1 MIYFIMISNMEGEQL
16 VKFARKAVQKYLGES
31 VDIDID
37 SLERFSQKTG
47 IFVTLTSVRS
57 KEQLRGCIGF
67 PLSEKKLYQ
76 SVIEAAIAAA
86 TQDPRFAPVEKE
98 ELASIIF
105 EVSIL
110 TPPEEI
116 RVQNPNE
123 FPNHIKLGRDGL
135 ILRWKYGTGLLL
147 PQVPVE
153 LKWDIHEYLANICF
167 KAGAPPDV
175 WFMPESK
182 LYRFQA
188 IIYKESVPNGPVIRV
203 EL

>member
-1 MIYFIMISNMEGEQL
+1 MISNLEGEQL
-16 VKFARKAVQKYLGES
+16 VKLARKAVQKYLGES

-47 IFVTLTSVRS
+47 IFVTLTSVRI
-57 KEQLRGCIGF
+57 KEEQLRGCIGF
-67 PLSEKKLYQ
+67 PLPEKKLYQ

-86 TQDPRFAPVEKE
+86 TQDPRFTPVKKE

-116 RVQNPNE
+116 RVQNLNE
-123 FPNHIKLGRDGL
+123 YPSHIKLGRDGL
-135 ILRWKYGTGLLL
+135 LLKWKYGTGLLL
-147 PQVPVE
+147 PQVSIE
-153 LKWDIHEYLANICF
+153 LKWDIYEYLANLCF
-167 KAGAPPDV
+167 KSGAPPDV

-188 IIYKESVPNGPVIRV
+188 IIYKESVPNGVVIRV

>member
-1 MIYFIMISNMEGEQL
+1 MISNLEGEQL
-16 VKFARKAVQKYLGES
+16 VKLARKAVQKYLGES

-67 PLSEKKLYQ
+67 PLPEKKLYQ

-86 TQDPRFAPVEKE
+86 TQDPRFTPVKKE

-116 RVQNPNE
+116 RVQNLNE
-123 FPNHIKLGRDGL
+123 YPSHIKLGRDGL
-135 ILRWKYGTGLLL
+135 LLKWKYGTGLLL
-147 PQVPVE
+147 PQVPIE
-153 LKWDIHEYLANICF
+153 LKWDIYEYLANICF
-167 KAGAPPDV
+167 KSGAPPDV

-188 IIYKESVPNGPVIRV
+188 IIYKESVPNGVVIRV

>member
-1 MIYFIMISNMEGEQL
+1 MISNLEGEQL
-16 VKFARKAVQKYLGES
+16 VKLARKAVQKYLGES

-67 PLSEKKLYQ
+67 PLPEKKLYQ

-86 TQDPRFAPVEKE
+86 TQDPRFIPVKKE

-116 RVQNPNE
+116 RVQNLNE
-123 FPNHIKLGRDGL
+123 YPSHIKLGRDGL
-135 ILRWKYGTGLLL
+135 LLKWKYGTGLLL
-147 PQVPVE
+147 PQVPIE
-153 LKWDIHEYLANICF
+153 LKWDIYEYLANICF
-167 KAGAPPDV
+167 KSGAPPDV

-188 IIYKESVPNGPVIRV
+188 IIYKESVPNGVVIRV

>member
-1 MIYFIMISNMEGEQL
+1 MISNLEGEQL
-16 VKFARKAVQKYLGES
+16 VKLARKAVQKYLGES

-37 SLERFSQKTG
+37 SLERFSQQTG
-47 IFVTLTSVRS
+47 IFVTLISVRS
-57 KEQLRGCIGF
+57 KEEQLRGCIGF
-67 PLSEKKLYQ
+67 PLPEKKLYQ

-86 TQDPRFAPVEKE
+86 TQDPRFIPVKKE

-116 RVQNPNE
+116 RVQNLNE
-123 FPNHIKLGRDGL
+123 YPSHIKLGRDGL
-135 ILRWKYGTGLLL
+135 LLKWKYGTGLLL
-147 PQVPVE
+147 PQVSIE
-153 LKWDIHEYLANICF
+153 LKWDIYEYLANLCF
-167 KAGAPPDV
+167 KSGAPPDV

-188 IIYKESVPNGPVIRV
+188 IIYKESVPNGVVIRV

>member
-1 MIYFIMISNMEGEQL
+1 MISNLEGEQL
-16 VKFARKAVQKYLGES
+16 VKLARKAVQKYLGES

-37 SLERFSQKTG
+37 SLERFSQQTG
-47 IFVTLTSVRS
+47 IFVTLISVRS
-57 KEQLRGCIGF
+57 KEEQLRGCIGF
-67 PLSEKKLYQ
+67 PLPEKKLYQ

-86 TQDPRFAPVEKE
+86 TQDPRFIPVKKE

-116 RVQNPNE
+116 RVQNLNE
-123 FPNHIKLGRDGL
+123 YPSHIKLGRDGL
-135 ILRWKYGTGLLL
+135 LLKWKYGTGLLL
-147 PQVPVE
+147 PQVPIE
-153 LKWDIHEYLANICF
+153 LKWDIYEYLANICF
-167 KAGAPPDV
+167 KSGAPPDV

-188 IIYKESVPNGPVIRV
+188 IIYKESVPNGVVIRV

>member
-1 MIYFIMISNMEGEQL
+1 MISNLEGEQL
-16 VKFARKAVQKYLGES
+16 VKLARKAVQKYLGES

-37 SLERFSQKTG
+37 SLERFSQQTG
-47 IFVTLTSVRS
+47 IFVTLISVRS
-57 KEQLRGCIGF
+57 KEEQLRGCIGF
-67 PLSEKKLYQ
+67 PLPEKKLYQ

-86 TQDPRFAPVEKE
+86 TQDPRFTPVKKE

-116 RVQNPNE
+116 RVQNLNE
-123 FPNHIKLGRDGL
+123 YPSHIKLGRDGL
-135 ILRWKYGTGLLL
+135 LLKWKYGTGLLL
-147 PQVPVE
+147 PQVPIE
-153 LKWDIHEYLANICF
+153 LKWNIYEYLANLCF
-167 KAGAPPDV
+167 KSGAPPDV

-188 IIYKESVPNGPVIRV
+188 IIYKESVPNGVVIRV

>member
-1 MIYFIMISNMEGEQL
+1 MISNIEGEQL
-16 VKFARKAVQKYLGES
+16 VKLARKAVQKYLGES
-31 VDIDID
+31 VDINID
-37 SLERFSQKTG
+37 SLERFSQKAG
-47 IFVTLTSVRS
+47 VFVTLISVRS
-57 KEQLRGCIGF
+57 KEEQLRGCIGF

-86 TQDPRFAPVEKE
+86 TQDPRFNPVEKE
-98 ELASIIF
+98 ELANIIF

-116 RVQNPNE
+116 RVQIQHE

-135 ILRWKYGTGLLL
+135 ILKWKYGTGLLL
-147 PQVPVE
+147 PQVPIE
-153 LKWDIHEYLANICF
+153 MKWNINEYLENICF
-167 KAGAPPDV
+167 KAGATSADV
-175 WFMPESK
+175 WLMPESK

-188 IIYKESVPNGPVIRV
+188 IIYKESVPNGAVIRV

>member
-1 MIYFIMISNMEGEQL
+1 MISNMEGEQL

-37 SLERFSQKTG
+37 SLEKFSQKTG

-86 TQDPRFAPVEKE
+86 TQDPRFTPVKKE

-116 RVQNPNE
+116 RVQNLNE
-123 FPNHIKLGRDGL
+123 YPSHIKLGRDGL
-135 ILRWKYGTGLLL
+135 LLKWKYGTGLLL
-147 PQVPVE
+147 PQVSIE
-153 LKWDIHEYLANICF
+153 LKWDIYEYLANLCF
-167 KAGAPPDV
+167 KSGAPPYV

-188 IIYKESVPNGPVIRV
+188 IIYKESVPNGVVIRV

>member
-1 MIYFIMISNMEGEQL
+1 MISNLEGEQL
-16 VKFARKAVQKYLGES
+16 VKLARKAVQKYLGES

-57 KEQLRGCIGF
+57 KEEQLRGCIGF
-67 PLSEKKLYQ
+67 PLPEKKLYQ
-76 SVIEAAIAAA
+76 SVVEAAIAAA
-86 TQDPRFAPVEKE
+86 TQDPRFTPVKKE
-98 ELASIIF
+98 ELASIVF

-116 RVQNPNE
+116 RVQNLNE
-123 FPNHIKLGRDGL
+123 YPSHIKLGRDGL
-135 ILRWKYGTGLLL
+135 LLKWKYGTGLLL
-147 PQVPVE
+147 PQVPIE
-153 LKWDIHEYLANICF
+153 LKWDIYEYLANICF
-167 KAGAPPDV
+167 KSGAPPDV
-175 WFMPESK
+175 WFMSESK

-188 IIYKESVPNGPVIRV
+188 IIYKESVPNGVVIRV

>member
-1 MIYFIMISNMEGEQL
+1 L
-16 VKFARKAVQKYLGES
+16 ARKAVQKYLGES

-47 IFVTLTSVRS
+47 IFVTLTSVRN
-57 KEQLRGCIGF
+57 KEELLRGCIGF
-67 PLSEKKLYQ
+67 PYPEKKLYQ

-86 TQDPRFAPVEKE
+86 TQDPRFTPVKKE
-98 ELASIIF
+98 ELGSIIF

-123 FPNHIKLGRDGL
+123 FPSRIKLGRDGL
-135 ILRWKYGTGLLL
+135 LLRWKYGTGLLL
-147 PQVPVE
+147 PQVPIE
-153 LKWDIHEYLANICF
+153 LKWDIYEYLANICF
-167 KAGAPPDV
+167 KSGAPPDV

-188 IIYKESVPNGPVIRV
+188 IIYKESVPNGAVIRV

>member
-1 MIYFIMISNMEGEQL
+1 MISNLEGEQL
-16 VKFARKAVQKYLGES
+16 VKLARKAVQKYLGES

-47 IFVTLTSVRS
+47 IFVTLISVRS
-57 KEQLRGCIGF
+57 KEEQLRGCIGF
-67 PLSEKKLYQ
+67 PLPEKKLYQ
-76 SVIEAAIAAA
+76 SVVEAAIAAA
-86 TQDPRFAPVEKE
+86 TQDPRFTPVKKE

-116 RVQNPNE
+116 RVQNLNE
-123 FPNHIKLGRDGL
+123 YPSHIKLGRDGL
-135 ILRWKYGTGLLL
+135 LLKWKYGTGLLL
-147 PQVPVE
+147 PQVPIE
-153 LKWDIHEYLANICF
+153 LKWDIYEYLANICF
-167 KAGAPPDV
+167 KSGAPPDV
-175 WFMPESK
+175 WFMSESK

-188 IIYKESVPNGPVIRV
+188 IIYKESVPNGVVIRV

>member
-1 MIYFIMISNMEGEQL
+1 MISNLEGEQL
-16 VKFARKAVQKYLGES
+16 VKLARKAVQKYLGES

-47 IFVTLTSVRS
+47 IFVTLTSVRI
-57 KEQLRGCIGF
+57 KEEQLRGCIGF
-67 PLSEKKLYQ
+67 PLPEKKLYQ

-86 TQDPRFAPVEKE
+86 TQDPRFIPVKKE
-98 ELASIIF
+98 ELESIIF

-116 RVQNPNE
+116 RVQNLNE
-123 FPNHIKLGRDGL
+123 YPSHIKLGRDGL
-135 ILRWKYGTGLLL
+135 LLKWKYGTGLLL
-147 PQVPVE
+147 PQVPIE
-153 LKWDIHEYLANICF
+153 LKWDIYEYLANICF
-167 KAGAPPDV
+167 KSGAPPDV

-188 IIYKESVPNGPVIRV
+188 IIYKESVPNGVVIRV

>member
-1 MIYFIMISNMEGEQL
+1 MISNIEGKQL
-16 VKFARKAVQKYLGES
+16 VKLARKAVQKYLGES
-31 VDIDID
+31 VDINID
-37 SLERFSQKTG
+37 SLERFSQKAG
-47 IFVTLTSVRS
+47 VFVTLISVRS
-57 KEQLRGCIGF
+57 KEEQLRGCIGF

-86 TQDPRFAPVEKE
+86 TQDPRFNPVEKE
-98 ELASIIF
+98 ELANIIF

-116 RVQNPNE
+116 RVQIPHE

-135 ILRWKYGTGLLL
+135 ILKWKYGTGLLL
-147 PQVPVE
+147 PQVPIE
-153 LKWDIHEYLANICF
+153 MKWNINEYLENICF
-167 KAGAPPDV
+167 KAGATSADV
-175 WFMPESK
+175 WLMPESK

-188 IIYKESVPNGPVIRV
+188 IIYKESVPNGAVIRV

>member
-1 MIYFIMISNMEGEQL
+1 MISNLEGEQL
-16 VKFARKAVQKYLGES
+16 VKLARKAVQKYLGES

-67 PLSEKKLYQ
+67 PLPEKKLYQ

-86 TQDPRFAPVEKE
+86 TQDPRFIPVKKE
-98 ELASIIF
+98 ELESIIF

-116 RVQNPNE
+116 RVQNLNE
-123 FPNHIKLGRDGL
+123 YPSHIKLGRDGL
-135 ILRWKYGTGLLL
+135 LLKWKYGTGLLL
-147 PQVPVE
+147 PQVPIE
-153 LKWDIHEYLANICF
+153 LKWDIYEYLANICF
-167 KAGAPPDV
+167 KSGAPPDV

-188 IIYKESVPNGPVIRV
+188 IIYKESVPNGVVIRV

>member
-1 MIYFIMISNMEGEQL
+1 MISNLEGEQL
-16 VKFARKAVQKYLGES
+16 VKLARKAVQKYLGES

-37 SLERFSQKTG
+37 SLERFSQQTG
-47 IFVTLTSVRS
+47 IFVTLISVRS
-57 KEQLRGCIGF
+57 KEEQLRGCIGF
-67 PLSEKKLYQ
+67 PLPEKKLYQ

-86 TQDPRFAPVEKE
+86 TQDPRFTPVKKE

-116 RVQNPNE
+116 RVQNLNE
-123 FPNHIKLGRDGL
+123 YPSHIKLGRDGL
-135 ILRWKYGTGLLL
+135 LLKWKYGTGLLL
-147 PQVPVE
+147 PQVSIE
-153 LKWDIHEYLANICF
+153 LKWDIYEYLANLCF
-167 KAGAPPDV
+167 KSGAPPDV

-188 IIYKESVPNGPVIRV
+188 IIYKESVPNGVVIRV

>member
-1 MIYFIMISNMEGEQL
+1 MISNLEGEQL
-16 VKFARKAVQKYLGES
+16 VKLARKAVQKYLGES

-47 IFVTLTSVRS
+47 IFVTLISVRS
-57 KEQLRGCIGF
+57 KEELLRGCIGF
-67 PLSEKKLYQ
+67 PLPEKKLYQ
-76 SVIEAAIAAA
+76 SVVEAAIAAA
-86 TQDPRFAPVEKE
+86 TQDPRFTPVKKE

-116 RVQNPNE
+116 RVQNLNE
-123 FPNHIKLGRDGL
+123 YPSHIKLGRDGL
-135 ILRWKYGTGLLL
+135 LLKWKYGTGLLL
-147 PQVPVE
+147 PQVPIE
-153 LKWDIHEYLANICF
+153 LKWDIYEYLANICF
-167 KAGAPPDV
+167 KSGAPPDV

-188 IIYKESVPNGPVIRV
+188 IIYKESVPNGVVIRV

>member
-1 MIYFIMISNMEGEQL
+1 MISNMEGEQL

-37 SLERFSQKTG
+37 SLERFSQQTG
-47 IFVTLTSVRS
+47 IFVTLISVRS
-57 KEQLRGCIGF
+57 KEEQLRGCIGF
-67 PLSEKKLYQ
+67 PLPEKKLYQ
-76 SVIEAAIAAA
+76 SVVEAAIAAA
-86 TQDPRFAPVEKE
+86 TQDPRFTPVKKE

-116 RVQNPNE
+116 RVQNLNE
-123 FPNHIKLGRDGL
+123 YPSHIKLGRDGL
-135 ILRWKYGTGLLL
+135 LLKWKYGTGLLL
-147 PQVPVE
+147 PQVPIE
-153 LKWDIHEYLANICF
+153 LKWDIYEYLANLCF
-167 KAGAPPDV
+167 KSGAPPDV
-175 WFMPESK
+175 WFMSESK

-188 IIYKESVPNGPVIRV
+188 IIYKESVPNGVVIRV

>member
-1 MIYFIMISNMEGEQL
+1 MISNLEGEQL
-16 VKFARKAVQKYLGES
+16 VKLARKAVQKYLGES

-57 KEQLRGCIGF
+57 KEEQLRGCIGF
-67 PLSEKKLYQ
+67 PLPEKKLYQ
-76 SVIEAAIAAA
+76 SVVEAAIAAA
-86 TQDPRFAPVEKE
+86 TQDPRFIPVKKE

-123 FPNHIKLGRDGL
+123 FPSHIKLGRDGL
-135 ILRWKYGTGLLL
+135 LLRWKYGTGLLL
-147 PQVPVE
+147 PQVPIE
-153 LKWDIHEYLANICF
+153 LKWDIYEYLANICF
-167 KAGAPPDV
+167 KSGAPSDV

-188 IIYKESVPNGPVIRV
+188 IIYKESVPNGTVIRV

>member
-1 MIYFIMISNMEGEQL
+1 MISNIEGEQL
-16 VKFARKAVQKYLGES
+16 VKLARKAVQKYLGEPI
-31 VDIDID
+31 DINID
-37 SLERFSQKTG
+37 SLERFSQKIG
-47 IFVTLTSVRS
+47 VFVTLSSVKS
-57 KEQLRGCIGF
+57 EKEQLRGCIGF

-76 SVIEAAIAAA
+76 SVIEVAIAAA
-86 TQDPRFAPVEKE
+86 TQDPRFTPVEKG

-123 FPNHIKLGRDGL
+123 IPNHIKLGRDGL

-147 PQVPVE
+147 PQVPIE
-153 LKWDIHEYLANICF
+153 LKWGIYEYLVNICF

-203 EL
+203 KL

>member
-1 MIYFIMISNMEGEQL
+1 MISNIEGEQL
-16 VKFARKAVQKYLGES
+16 VKLARKAVQKYLGEP
-31 VDIDID
+31 VDIDIT
-37 SLERFSQKTG
+37 SIERLSQKTG
-47 IFVTLTSVRS
+47 VFVTLTSLRNRE
-57 KEQLRGCIGF
+57 EQLRGCIGF

-86 TQDPRFAPVEKE
+86 TQDPRFTPVEKA

-105 EVSIL
+105 EVSVL

-116 RVQNPNE
+116 RSENPNG

-147 PQVPVE
+147 PQVPIE
-153 LKWDIHEYLANICF
+153 LKWDIYEYLANICF

-175 WFMPESK
+175 WLMPESK

-188 IIYKESVPNGPVIRV
+188 IIYKESVPNGPVTKV

>member
-1 MIYFIMISNMEGEQL
+1 MISNLEGEQL
-16 VKFARKAVQKYLGES
+16 VKLARKAVQKYLGES

-47 IFVTLTSVRS
+47 IFVTLTSVRI
-57 KEQLRGCIGF
+57 KEEQLRGCIGF
-67 PLSEKKLYQ
+67 PLPEKKLYQ

-86 TQDPRFAPVEKE
+86 TQDPRFIPVKKE

-116 RVQNPNE
+116 RVQNLNE
-123 FPNHIKLGRDGL
+123 YPSHIKLGRDGL
-135 ILRWKYGTGLLL
+135 LLKWKYGTGLLL
-147 PQVPVE
+147 PQVSIE
-153 LKWDIHEYLANICF
+153 LKWDIYEYLANLCF
-167 KAGAPPDV
+167 KSGAPPDV

-188 IIYKESVPNGPVIRV
+188 IIYKESVPNGVVIRV

>member
-1 MIYFIMISNMEGEQL
+1 MISNIEGEQL
-16 VKFARKAVQKYLGES
+16 VKLARKAVQKYLGEPI
-31 VDIDID
+31 DINID
-37 SLERFSQKTG
+37 SLERFSQKIG
-47 IFVTLTSVRS
+47 VFVTLSSVKS
-57 KEQLRGCIGF
+57 EKEQLRGCIGF

-76 SVIEAAIAAA
+76 SVIEVAIAAA
-86 TQDPRFAPVEKE
+86 TQDPRFTPVEKG

-147 PQVPVE
+147 PQVPIE
-153 LKWDIHEYLANICF
+153 LKWGIYEYLVNICF

-203 EL
+203 KL

>member
-1 MIYFIMISNMEGEQL
+1 MISNLEGEQL
-16 VKFARKAVQKYLGES
+16 VKLARKAVQKYLGES

-37 SLERFSQKTG
+37 SLERFSQQTG
-47 IFVTLTSVRS
+47 IFVTLISVRS
-57 KEQLRGCIGF
+57 KEEQLRGCIGF
-67 PLSEKKLYQ
+67 PLPEKKLYQ

-86 TQDPRFAPVEKE
+86 TQDPRFTPVKKE

-116 RVQNPNE
+116 RVQNLNE
-123 FPNHIKLGRDGL
+123 YPSHIKLGRDGL
-135 ILRWKYGTGLLL
+135 LLKWKYGTGLLL
-147 PQVPVE
+147 PQVPIE
-153 LKWDIHEYLANICF
+153 LKWDIYEYLANICF
-167 KAGAPPDV
+167 KSGAPPDV

-188 IIYKESVPNGPVIRV
+188 IIYKESVPNGVIIRV

>member
-1 MIYFIMISNMEGEQL
+1 MISNKEGEQL
-16 VKFARKAVQKYLGES
+16 VKLARKAVLKYLGEP
-31 VDIDID
+31 VDIDIE
-37 SLERFSQKTG
+37 SLERLSQKTG
-47 IFVTLTSVRS
+47 VFVTLTSVRS
-57 KEQLRGCIGF
+57 REEQLRGCIGF

-86 TQDPRFAPVEKE
+86 TQDPRFTPVEKP

-105 EVSIL
+105 EVSVL

-116 RVQNPNE
+116 RAQNPNE
-123 FPNHIKLGRDGL
+123 FPNYIKLGRDGL

-147 PQVPVE
+147 PQVPIE
-153 LKWDIHEYLANICF
+153 LKWDIYEYLANICF

-175 WFMPESK
+175 WLMPESK

-188 IIYKESVPNGPVIRV
+188 IIYKESVPNGAVIKV

>member
-1 MIYFIMISNMEGEQL
+1 MISNLEGEQL
-16 VKFARKAVQKYLGES
+16 VKLARKAVQKYLGES

-47 IFVTLTSVRS
+47 IFVTLTSVRN
-57 KEQLRGCIGF
+57 KEELLRGCIGF
-67 PLSEKKLYQ
+67 PYPEKKLYQ

-86 TQDPRFAPVEKE
+86 TQDPRFTPVKKE
-98 ELASIIF
+98 ELGSIIF

-123 FPNHIKLGRDGL
+123 FPSRIKLGRDGL
-135 ILRWKYGTGLLL
+135 LLRWKYGTGLLL
-147 PQVPVE
+147 PQVPIE
-153 LKWDIHEYLANICF
+153 LKWDIYEYLANICF
-167 KAGAPPDV
+167 KSGAPPDV

-188 IIYKESVPNGPVIRV
+188 IIYKESVPNGAVIRV

>member
-1 MIYFIMISNMEGEQL
+1 MMISNIEGEQL
-16 VKFARKAVQKYLGES
+16 VKLARKAVQKYLGEP
-31 VDIDID
+31 VDIDIE
-37 SLERFSQKTG
+37 SLETLSQKTG
-47 IFVTLTSVRS
+47 VFVTLTSVRS
-57 KEQLRGCIGF
+57 REEQLRGCIGF

-86 TQDPRFAPVEKE
+86 TQDPRFTPVEKA

-110 TPPEEI
+110 TPLEEI
-116 RVQNPNE
+116 RAQNPDE

-147 PQVPVE
+147 PQVPIE
-153 LKWDIHEYLANICF
+153 LKWDIYEYLANICF

-188 IIYKESVPNGPVIRV
+188 IIYKESVPNGAVIKV